1 MWKLLAQVSRGV
13 MRDTG
18 KTVTNR
24 KQTIWR
30 LVQRCA
36 EVLTKNGQ
44 TPFTRGDL
52 IECVQRTHPHYAE
65 NSINPIIQGV
75 TDNLCG
81 GAPGGVGKNILHS
94 VDRGLFVLR
103 ANSGIESELP
113 IHQSDDKFG
122 LPDNSPH
129 LEEPSNVSIEIGGY
143 RFYKI
148 CDIRPEPSDSGSVAE
163 FMPQDRYENVKQIPL
178 NKYGAGPFCKFKI
191 PNNYNACGV
200 YVITVEGRLKY
211 VGECENLSNRY
222 NIGYGNIS
230 PCPSL
235 AKAS

>member
-1 MWKLLAQVSRGV
+1 MV
-13 MRDTG
+13 MHHTVR
-18 KTVTNR
+18 TVTNR

-52 IECVQRTHPHYAE
+52 IECVQRIHPHYAE

-81 GAPGGVGKNILHS
+81 GAPGAVGKNILHS

-103 ANSGIESELP
+103 ASSGIESELS

-122 LPDNSPH
+122 LPDNSPR
-129 LEEPSNVSIEIGGY
+129 LEEPSNVSIKIANY
-143 RFYKI
+143 LFYKI
-148 CDIRPEPSDSGSVAE
+148 CDIRPEPSDSGSIAE
-163 FMPQDRYENVKQIPL
+163 FMPQDRYENGIR
-178 NKYGAGPFCKFKI
+178 
-191 PNNYNACGV
+191 
-200 YVITVEGRLKY
+200 GRATAT
-211 VGECENLSNRY
+211 N
-222 NIGYGNIS
+222 
-230 PCPSL
+230 
-235 AKAS
+235 